1 MRRILSMFLLL
12 VFALPLVAP
21 ALGQNTQRRM
31 LLCCLKSGAHHCL
44 ASMTMEDGQP
54 APAFRAHCPACANP
68 VVTGHTA
75 NWIDVSMQSGGT
87 AQSVSSL
94 RIRQVEAGYR
104 ISSYRSRQMRGP
116 PAEILL

>member
-21 ALGQNTQRRM
+21 ALGQNTQQRM
-31 LLCCLKSGAHHCL
+31 LLCCRKAGAHHCL

-54 APAFRAHCPACANP
+54 TPVFRAHCPACSNP
-68 VVTGHTA
+68 AVTGYSA
-75 NWIDVSMQSGGT
+75 SWMNVSTQSNGT
-87 AQSVSSL
+87 EQSMSSL

-116 PAEILL
+116 PPAILL